1 MHVVGGKSIS
11 HHRTKMQL
19 SLLSPSFSS
28 QPVQGGK
35 LPRSL
40 KLSGGVRVFRSL
52 LHKRQLAFHHL
63 SGKYSLN
70 SESDQISDI
79 KSEILEIKSKPPAPG
94 QPGAGILGRGEVS
107 VSPSP
112 VSFSHCAPASCHI
125 LFFFSFFLKKNL
137 KKYLFI

>member
-1 MHVVGGKSIS
+1 MQLVGGKSIS
-11 HHRTKMQL
+11 HYRTKTQL

-40 KLSGGVRVFRSL
+40 KLSGGIRVFRSL

-70 SESDQISDI
+70 SESVQISDI
-79 KSEILEIKSKPPAPG
+79 KSEILIKVPHLKSNQTLLPWASWG
-94 QPGAGILGRGEVS
+94 LESWEGAR
-107 VSPSP
+107 
-112 VSFSHCAPASCHI
+112 
-125 LFFFSFFLKKNL
+125 
-137 KKYLFI
+137 